1 MSISINDSI
10 DRIAHTFT
18 VYCASLLNEMMH
30 IQFVDDSC
38 ETSGLAVRLLVGF
51 GAVPDDRVSHLKT
64 ARDEI
69 PRLKLC
75 LERMHEIKHLAR
87 TVYAHN
93 FPPDALG
100 TITTAVTHVF
110 NQEVSFSYASKMLVS
125 MGPLLQHYASH
136 PTQPEIVRAEIAIAM
151 KTPIFLEEQLGRSR
165 KSPLVTAKVAAARS
179 AEAVV
184 PEQRKEAKPARIQLP
199 SPPSS
204 PTSSDAK
211 KHCAAAS
218 SADDLLLLCSETM
231 PTPKQIRR
239 SRPHQPERSCCRR

>member
-10 DRIAHTFT
+10 DRIAHAFT

-38 ETSGLAVRLLVGF
+38 ETPGLALNLLVGF
-51 GAVPDDRVSHLKT
+51 GAVPDDRMSHLKT

-69 PRLKLC
+69 PRLKMC

-87 TVYAHN
+87 AVYAHN

-100 TITTAVTHVF
+100 TIATAVTQVF

-151 KTPIFLEEQLGRSR
+151 KTPIYLEEQLGRSR
-165 KSPLVTAKVAAARS
+165 KSSLVTAKDAAARS
-179 AEAVV
+179 AEVAV
-184 PEQRKEAKPARIQLP
+184 PQQRKAVQPVRIQLP
-199 SPPSS
+199 SPPPS
-204 PTSSDAK
+204 PSSDAK
-211 KHCAAAS
+211 KHRAAAS